1 MFLFFH
7 ALRVI
12 FPLTLMSQI
21 YSSTKLYLSI
31 MGPYLTPMQR
41 CKTISM
47 TVCVLCIM
55 TISLIW
61 FNFVI

>member
-1 MFLFFH
+1 
-7 ALRVI
+7 
-12 FPLTLMSQI
+12 MSQI

-31 MGPYLTPMQR
+31 MGPYLTPIQR